1 MPGSVTTYKIGIF
14 EGWAFWQRDAVDPV
28 DVAAIAA
35 EAADGPEAQA
45 VAAIAIQELE
55 AECRTGVIYVAG
67 LWVPDRTT
75 GRAVASARLEL
86 RTGPADRDVSRD
98 EGLRIAS
105 GPFSEP
111 GFTVRDR
118 GVSAFEVPAGPAVG
132 EVTQLSSSARGVFRR
147 VPGFEEVRVVVTVYP
162 AGSSDVV
169 CIDLRT
175 RDVSLVDEL
184 CDSARG
190 FADSLVLQVGPIE
203 P

>member
-1 MPGSVTTYKIGIF
+1 MPGTVTTYKVGIF
-14 EGWAFWQRDAVDPV
+14 EGWAFWQRDKVDPV

-35 EAADGPEAQA
+35 DAADGPEAQA

-55 AECRTGVIYVAG
+55 AECRTGLVYVAG
-67 LWVPDRTT
+67 LWVPDRAT

-86 RTGPADRDVSRD
+86 RTGPTDRDVSRD

-105 GPFSEP
+105 GPFYEP

-118 GVSAFEVPAGPAVG
+118 GVSAVEVPAGPAVG
-132 EVTQLSSSARGVFRR
+132 EVTQLSRPARGVFRR
-147 VPGFEEVRVVVTVYP
+147 KPGFEELRVVVTVYP
-162 AGSSDVV
+162 AGSSDVM

-175 RDVSLVDEL
+175 RDMSLVDEL

-190 FADSLVLQVGPIE
+190 FADSLELRVGPIA